1 MVLLYAFPLLA
12 RFENT
17 TFGILKLWPCWW
29 GLRYLVCTLLMAGI
43 YFLMGW
49 VVVNLFTP
57 AFLLGFGCCAMLCFF
72 PAGQHHPRHW
82 RPTRTLRLQPKT
94 LRAKRMEKT
103 KMPRMNERAR
113 QDWATLRSLH
123 GKKRLEHIWSY
134 YKLPIVIAA
143 DPVLHGS
150 YAVYRQ
156 ATKKED
162 VLYLALIN
170 IAPGDT
176 LTEQLTAGFARD
188 QGLTG
193 KQQVYLY
200 SGLLLSESE
209 GADEEYVMPPKCG
222 SCRPSPPSGWTLS

>member
-1 MVLLYAFPLLA
+1 
-12 RFENT
+12 
-17 TFGILKLWPCWW
+17 
-29 GLRYLVCTLLMAGI
+29 
-43 YFLMGW
+43 
-49 VVVNLFTP
+49 
-57 AFLLGFGCCAMLCFF
+57 
-72 PAGQHHPRHW
+72 
-82 RPTRTLRLQPKT
+82 
-94 LRAKRMEKT
+94 
-103 KMPRMNERAR
+103 MPRMNERAR

-134 YKLPIVIAA
+134 YKLPIIIALILLYMA
-143 DPVLHGS
+143 G

-162 VLYLALIN
+162 VLYLALVN

-200 SGLLLSESE
+200 SGLQTTGVSLQ
-209 GADEEYVMPPKCG
+209 
-222 SCRPSPPSGWTLS
+222 RPAALGERGRG

>member
-1 MVLLYAFPLLA
+1 
-12 RFENT
+12 
-17 TFGILKLWPCWW
+17 
-29 GLRYLVCTLLMAGI
+29 
-43 YFLMGW
+43 
-49 VVVNLFTP
+49 
-57 AFLLGFGCCAMLCFF
+57 
-72 PAGQHHPRHW
+72 
-82 RPTRTLRLQPKT
+82 
-94 LRAKRMEKT
+94 
-103 KMPRMNERAR
+103 MPRMNERAR

-134 YKLPIVIAA
+134 YKLPIVIALILLYMA
-143 DPVLHGS
+143 G

-209 GADEEYVMPPKCG
+209 GADEEYVYASEMRIVSAITAQRLDVVLMDAEARDAFAAQGYLTDLSNLIPGLACQWLDISQTPLIRQAVSPRQSIWGCWLTRPTPSAPPLISTICLHKKG
-222 SCRPSPPSGWTLS
+222 RTVHGYFGNR